1 MAKNVVKKIKLQIP
15 AGKAT
20 PAPPVGTVLGPA
32 GINLQEFCTKYND
45 ATREKMGD
53 IIPVEIS
60 IYEDRTFDFIL
71 KTPPTPSLIK
81 KAAGIEKAG
90 KKGANDVVATISK
103 DDIKKIAETKMP
115 DLNAYD
121 LDSAINIVAGTARNM
136 GIAVKGLN
144 DQELQEQA
152 REAHEAELQAQKLE
166 AELEE
171 MEESAKAMAE
181 GSANVEVESTEQ
193 AKEENTEENNEN
205 EEEK

>member
-32 GINLQEFCTKYND
+32 GINLQEFCTKYNE

-53 IIPVEIS
+53 IVPVEIS
-60 IYEDRTFDFIL
+60 IYEDRTFDFVL
-71 KTPPTPSLIK
+71 KTPPTASLIL
-81 KAAGIEKAG
+81 KAAGIEKGSA
-90 KKGANDVVATISK
+90 KGANHVVATLTK
-103 DDIKKIAETKMP
+103 DDIKKIAEIKMP

-121 LDSAINIVAGTARNM
+121 LEGAINIVAGTARNM

-144 DQELQEQA
+144 DAELLEQEK
-152 REAHEAELQAQKLE
+152 EAEAAEAQAAKLE

-171 MEESAKAMAE
+171 AEASAKAMSE
-181 GSANVEVESTEQ
+181 GASVEVETTHQDKETEEET
-193 AKEENTEENNEN
+193 EENTSEE
-205 EEEK
+205 

>member
-53 IIPVEIS
+53 IVPVEIS
-60 IYEDRTFDFIL
+60 IYDDRTFDFVL
-71 KTPPTPSLIK
+71 KTPPTPTLLL
-81 KAAGIEKAG
+81 KAAGIEKG
-90 KKGANDVVATISK
+90 STKGANNIVATLTK
-103 DDIKKIAETKMP
+103 EDIRKIAEIKMP

-121 LDSAINIVAGTARNM
+121 IDAAIRIVAGTARNM

-144 DQELQEQA
+144 DAEMAEQVK
-152 REAHEAELQAQKLE
+152 EAKEAEAQAAKLE

-181 GSANVEVESTEQ
+181 GAGVEVESTEQ
-193 AKEENTEENNEN
+193 SKEEETES
-205 EEEK
+205 EE